1 MLHQKKVGRTVT
13 HRSRKLT
20 IRDGVKLLRAK
31 PWSHWTV
38 NVFWLF
44 LQTFCPCS
52 FRLWMGFG
60 SERSGK
66 NNSPLRWEKKK
77 IMCMCF
83 YKWNGLFLSLGAIS
97 SQRERWVGHHRKFFL
112 CKQKCDGPEQHGTAQ
127 FTVFMSFPL
136 ELLSVW
142 SMRRYEPVVSSLFVI
157 LLVCSRIAA
166 VRWLWVQF
174 IEIKHKFS

>member
-97 SQRERWVGHHRKFFL
+97 SQRERWVGHHRKFSS
-112 CKQKCDGPEQHGTAQ
+112 ANRNV
-127 FTVFMSFPL
+127 TVLNNM
-136 ELLSVW
+136 ELH
-142 SMRRYEPVVSSLFVI
+142 SSLFSWVF
-157 LLVCSRIAA
+157 
-166 VRWLWVQF
+166 LWNYWVF
-174 IEIKHKFS
+174 EAWDVTNLWCRLYLWFY